1 MTNPTTRA
9 TLTTGGTMYTPA
21 PNSPRDQTEAQTTAR
36 VRDIWQA
43 MLDEPQDPATAQRI
57 AASGKRKDRD

>member
-1 MTNPTTRA
+1 
-9 TLTTGGTMYTPA
+9 MYTPA

-57 AASGKRKDRD
+57 AAAGKRKDRD